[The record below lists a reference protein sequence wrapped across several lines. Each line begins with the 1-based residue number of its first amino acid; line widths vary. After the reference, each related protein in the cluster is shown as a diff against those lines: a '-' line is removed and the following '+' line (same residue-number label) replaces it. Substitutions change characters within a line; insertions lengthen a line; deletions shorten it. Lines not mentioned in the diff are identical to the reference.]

1 MKPTKTDAAL
11 AMVDA
16 GATPYAAAKAQGVST
31 SAVYRAM
38 RRREERNLCPC
49 CGQVVR
55 EGFEVVKLPAP
66 KLPKP
71 TAPHAD
77 LAVRSAVSLLKLRL
91 DSLTGEERTLLL
103 AHIAALLEGGN

>member
-55 EGFEVVKLPAP
+55 EGFEVVKMPEPEALALRPAM
-66 KLPKP
+66 
-71 TAPHAD
+71 AGVRA
-77 LAVRSAVSLLKLRL
+77 AVKSRDAVTRSVIERELRA
-91 DSLTGEERTLLL
+91 LL
-103 AHIAALLEGGN
+103 AQLEGGK